1 MKMRRSAASLLA
13 IGTLLG
19 GCATA
24 ALAQRIEP
32 GGHTSVTIPAS
43 SVARPGDA
51 GVRAHTNIRL
61 LSFPGEFSEAPQTA
75 GPPYSGYFYEDPAS
89 LACIYNL
96 VTPVGGCNENVVTQN
111 PLGGSRAI
119 AVVDAYDDPNA
130 FTDLQSFSTQFG
142 VAAINPH
149 SFKVVYAPLGGNTVG
164 SCTGPA
170 SEPPVDPSGGWEIEE
185 SLDIEYSHSMAP
197 WAKLYL
203 VEAQSESYADLLCAE
218 TVASKLVAREGGGEV
233 SNSWGGGEFSAES
246 SLDSV
251 FTTRGVVYFA
261 SAGDSPGPIYPSVSP
276 NVVSVGGT
284 TLSTNPYTGSF
295 ELENTWQ
302 DGGGGPSAYE
312 FRPAY
317 QDGIQNWVGSQRGT
331 PDISAVANPNTGV
344 WVLDNFL
351 IPENNGETYCDGT
364 PCWLIVGGTSVASP
378 LVAGIVNAAGS
389 FAASSNDELTRLY
402 KDKSADF
409 NDITY
414 GNCGPY
420 IGYFA
425 APGWDFCSG
434 LGSPSTYRGK

>member
-1 MKMRRSAASLLA
+1 MKMRRSAASLVT
-13 IGTLLG
+13 IGTLLA

-24 ALAQRIEP
+24 ALAQRPGP
-32 GGHTSVTIPAS
+32 GGTTSVTIPAS
-43 SVARPGDA
+43 SVAKPADT
-51 GVRAHTNIRL
+51 GVLAHTNVRIL
-61 LSFPGEFSEAPQTA
+61 TFPGEFNGEPQTA

-170 SEPPVDPSGGWEIEE
+170 SEPAVDPTGGWEVEE

-203 VEAQSESYADLLCAE
+203 VEAQSESYADLMCAE

-233 SNSWGGGEFSAES
+233 SNSWGGGEWSGETAY
-246 SLDSV
+246 DPV

-284 TLSTNPYTGSF
+284 TLTTNPYVGNF

-302 DGGGGPSAYE
+302 DAGGGPSAYE
-312 FRPAY
+312 SRPAF
-317 QDGIQNWVGSQRGT
+317 QDGIQNIVGSQRAT
-331 PDISAVANPNTGV
+331 PDVAAVANPNTGV
-344 WVLDNFL
+344 WVLDNFV
-351 IPENNGETYCDGT
+351 IPDFNNETYCDAT
-364 PCWLIVGGTSVASP
+364 PCWLIVGGTSVSSP
-378 LVAGIVNAAGS
+378 IWAGIVNAAGRFS
-389 FAASSNDELTRLY
+389 KSSDEELTRLY
-402 KDKSADF
+402 RARSEDF
-409 NDITY
+409 NDISY
-414 GNCGPY
+414 GTCGPY
-420 IGYFA
+420 IGSFA
-425 APGWDFCSG
+425 VPGWDFCSG
-434 LGSPSTYRGK
+434 LGSPDTYRGK

>member
-1 MKMRRSAASLLA
+1 MRMRRSAASLLA

-19 GCATA
+19 GCANA

-119 AVVDAYDDPNA
+119 AIVDAYDDPNA

-149 SFKVVYAPLGGNTVG
+149 SFKVVYAPTGGATPG

-170 SEPPVDPSGGWEIEE
+170 TEPAVDPTGGWEIEE

-218 TVASKLVAREGGGEV
+218 TVASKLVAKEGGGEV
-233 SNSWGGGEFSAES
+233 SNSWGGGEFAAETT
-246 SLDSV
+246 LDSV

-284 TLSTNPYTGSF
+284 TLTTNPYTGSF

-302 DGGGGPSAYE
+302 DGGGGSSAYE
-312 FRPAY
+312 SRPAY
-317 QDGIQNWVGSQRGT
+317 QDGIQSIVGSQRGS

-351 IPENNGETYCDGT
+351 VPDLGNETGCDGT
-364 PCWLIVGGTSVASP
+364 PCWYIVGGTSVASP
-378 LVAGIVNAAGS
+378 VIAGIVNAAGS
-389 FAASSNDELTRLY
+389 FAGSSSDELTRLY
-402 KDKSADF
+402 KDRSADF

-420 IGYFA
+420 IGFFA

-434 LGSPSTYRGK
+434 LGSPSTYKGK

>member
-1 MKMRRSAASLLA
+1 MRRSAASLLA
-13 IGTLLG
+13 IGTILG

-24 ALAQRIEP
+24 VLAQGIGP

-43 SVARPGDA
+43 SVAKPGDA
-51 GVRAHTNIRL
+51 GVRAHTNVRL
-61 LSFPGEFSEAPQTA
+61 LSFPGEFNGEPQA
-75 GPPYSGYFYEDPAS
+75 GGPPFAGYFYEDPAS

-96 VTPVGGCNENVVTQN
+96 VTPAAGCNSNVFTRN

-119 AVVDAYDDPNA
+119 AIVDAFDDPTA

-142 VAAINPH
+142 VTAINPH
-149 SFKVVYAPLGGNTVG
+149 SFKVVYAPLGGTTPG
-164 SCTGPA
+164 SCTGSA
-170 SEPPVDPSGGWEIEE
+170 SEPPVDPTGGWEVEE

-197 WAKLYL
+197 WATLYL
-203 VEAQSESYADLLCAE
+203 VEAQSNSDADLFCAE
-218 TVASKLVAREGGGEV
+218 TIAGKLVEKAGGGEI
-233 SNSWGGGEFSAES
+233 SNSWGEGEFAAETT
-246 SLDSV
+246 LDSV

-284 TLSTNPYTGSF
+284 TLSTDPYTGSF

-312 FRPAY
+312 SRPTY
-317 QDGIQNWVGSQRGT
+317 QDGIENWVGSQRGT
-331 PDISAVANPNTGV
+331 PDLSAVANPYTGV
-344 WVLDNFL
+344 WVLDNFVV
-351 IPENNGETYCDGT
+351 PDFGNETECDGT

-378 LVAGIVNAAGS
+378 VVAGIVNAAGS
-389 FAASSNDELTRLY
+389 FAASSKDELTRLY
-402 KDKSADF
+402 RDRSADF

-414 GNCGPY
+414 GTCGPY

-434 LGSPSTYRGK
+434 LGSPDTYRGK